1 MCPPPLTYLDHA
13 ATTPVAPEVLQ
24 AMADVYASPAAN
36 ASSLHRAGVAASY
49 FIVRARYQ
57 VATALG
63 TDTDRLTFTS
73 GGTEANNLA
82 IQGVALA
89 GNRRSGHL
97 VCSAIEHPS
106 VLEPMRWLA
115 GRGFDLTVLPVDGQ
129 GRVCPDDLAHSLRP
143 DTVLVSIIHG
153 NNELGVIQD
162 LQALGEVCRGAG
174 VPFHSDACQS
184 FTKVA
189 LEPDR
194 LPVDLLSIN
203 AHKIHGPQGVG
214 ALWHRQGQPL
224 EPTLHGGGQEHR
236 LRSGTLNTAGI
247 TGFGAAAT
255 LSSDAT
261 RATLLSRHRQMV
273 EGIQGRLPQARINSP
288 IQGGL
293 PHILNV
299 TFTGADGKKLFH
311 QLNRAGFMISL
322 GSACHATAATPS
334 HVLTAIGKNAEEAL
348 STVRI
353 SHGQDTSP
361 EQISTFLD
369 MLGALLAT

>member
-1 MCPPPLTYLDHA
+1 MRPPPLTYLDHA

-49 FIVRARYQ
+49 FIVRARHQ
-57 VATALG
+57 VATALV
-63 TDTDRLTFTS
+63 TEADRLTFTS

-89 GNRRSGHL
+89 GGRRSGHL

-129 GRVCPDDLAHSLRP
+129 GQVCPDELARSLRP

-162 LQALGEVCRGAG
+162 LRALGEVCRSAS
-174 VPFHSDACQS
+174 VPLHSDACQS
-184 FTKVA
+184 FTKVP
-189 LEPDR
+189 LEPHR

-214 ALWHRQGQPL
+214 ALWRRQGQPL
-224 EPTLHGGGQEHR
+224 GPTQHGGGQEHR

-247 TGFGAAAT
+247 TGFGTAAT
-255 LSSDAT
+255 LADDAT
-261 RATLLSRHRQMV
+261 RATLLARHRQIV
-273 EGIQGRLPQARINSP
+273 EGVQRCLPQARINSP

-299 TFTGADGKKLFH
+299 TFTGADGSELFH
-311 QLNRAGFMISL
+311 QLNRAGFMVSL
-322 GSACHATAATPS
+322 GSACHATTATPS
-334 HVLTAIGKNAEEAL
+334 HVLTAIGRSAQDAL
-348 STVRI
+348 STLRI
-353 SHGQDTSP
+353 SHSHHTSP

-369 MLGALLAT
+369 MLEASLAA